1 MAEFIHP
8 THSKKELCEIIE
20 IFDLNVAEYKKQ
32 NKKQLSKSILY
43 QLSIIEEIK
52 EDDNFYFVKDKK
64 ELIDYL
70 INPDASKVLTVKEK
84 AEVMELAKYIIMYC
98 KNGYYLSLSPFIDY
112 DDMIDKAKH
121 ISNYGDIPSVRKAI
135 DLINTDCKLKNKLS
149 VIMSSRCKKQL
160 ERKKR
165 INQKYVGG
173 LNVEYGVFTINF
185 D

>member
-1 MAEFIHP
+1 
-8 THSKKELCEIIE
+8 
-20 IFDLNVAEYKKQ
+20 
-32 NKKQLSKSILY
+32 
-43 QLSIIEEIK
+43 
-52 EDDNFYFVKDKK
+52 
-64 ELIDYL
+64 
-70 INPDASKVLTVKEK
+70 LTVKEK

-173 LNVEYGVFTINF
+173 LNVEHGVFTISF

>member
-1 MAEFIHP
+1 VTGVQTCALPI
-8 THSKKELCEIIE
+8 
-20 IFDLNVAEYKKQ
+20 Y
-32 NKKQLSKSILY
+32 
-43 QLSIIEEIK
+43 
-52 EDDNFYFVKDKK
+52 
-64 ELIDYL
+64 
-70 INPDASKVLTVKEK
+70 
-84 AEVMELAKYIIMYC
+84 
-98 KNGYYLSLSPFIDY
+98 
-112 DDMIDKAKH
+112 KAKH

-173 LNVEYGVFTINF
+173 LNVEHGVFTISF